1 MGEIIM
7 SADSHSNPNKKNFN
21 VYTYSIDKGDN
32 KLAYVHWSEGLNM
45 VITKDGVTIKLNSD
59 EIQQVVK
66 CLPRTIGGR
75 Y

>member
-1 MGEIIM
+1 M
-7 SADSHSNPNKKNFN
+7 HHN
-21 VYTYSIDKGDN
+21 YSIDKGDN

-45 VITKDGVTIKLNSD
+45 VITKDGVTIILNSD

-66 CLPRTIGGR
+66 CLPRTIDET